1 MRDLKGREIDAQS
14 RAVEITSPVQ
24 DEAFK
29 FYEAACLGDL
39 EMFMKMLKAGSM
51 PDPAW
56 EVNPLR
62 GVIEKSHMPVIAEEV
77 LHRGNNVHLLD
88 TFLITP
94 RCPTTGNTLLHL
106 AAAHKCEHE
115 KDKKRK
121 GATTQQSETKKT
133 PQCEQHNKETP
144 QQCEDKTEKVAIF
157 LIRALADLD
166 KEKRRRFLDA
176 VNNEG
181 QTALHI
187 AAANLRISL
196 VHELLLEDGLK
207 INQKNREQKTVFDV
221 ITEMCDSSNN
231 IMSLGWM
238 KPWKIS
244 IKLRAASARRA
255 SQLSSY
261 EEEEKVYKET
271 RVGDLLFSS
280 DKAWNYT
287 TNTIL
292 IVATLALTLIFTAI
306 FTVPQTLAPQ
316 GSENDTKNTTQIL
329 AHNNEYTM
337 ILNLQKNLGH
347 ITSFRVFIV
356 SLTLACLFLVFVIVV
371 VLLTITDEHESRAF
385 VLCISWFCLSIM
397 LLFFLVAYV
406 IVIYI

>member
-1 MRDLKGREIDAQS
+1 MEHLKEGEIVAESKLEINESADQGLQATDDAVKFY
-14 RAVEITSPVQ
+14 RAAVEGVGPEEFEKMPSP
-24 DEAFK
+24 
-29 FYEAACLGDL
+29 
-39 EMFMKMLKAGSM
+39 S
-51 PDPAW
+51 W

-62 GVIEKSHMPVIAEEV
+62 GVIEGSRRLSIA
-77 LHRGNNVHLLD
+77 RKLLRLD
-88 TFLITP
+88 EGALDLFLLQP